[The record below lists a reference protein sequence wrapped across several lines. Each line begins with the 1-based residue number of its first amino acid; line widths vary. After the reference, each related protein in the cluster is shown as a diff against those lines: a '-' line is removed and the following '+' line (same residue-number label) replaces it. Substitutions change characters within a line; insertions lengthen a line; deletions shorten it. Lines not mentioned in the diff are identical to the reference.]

1 MSRVEELPD
10 DFKNK
15 RDLNKSSTSNKQT
28 PPNNGLDLVS
38 QVLTDTPFP
47 VKAKQQ
53 QDVSNG
59 PSAALPP
66 AMDNMRQYTP
76 DEVVSMINRT
86 PLFMTSLDETDGEGG
101 TNVELEALRALAYE
115 GTKAE
120 VAQNF
125 REQGND
131 HVRAKNWRDAKGYYD
146 QALAALKD
154 TEAAEQA
161 DFDIAEEV
169 DEEAEKKKEVEI
181 EEASYINRALCNL
194 ELSMLYS
201 NHDYLIKRLWLID
214 GIKKTTAPATSTAR
228 QLYGLIPQT

>member
-1 MSRVEELPD
+1 MIDPAMSRVEELPD
-10 DFKNK
+10 DFDSQI
-15 RDLNKSSTSNKQT
+15 DLNESSNSNKQI
-28 PPNNGLDLVS
+28 PQNNGPDLIS
-38 QVLTDTPFP
+38 QVLADTPFP
-47 VKAKQQ
+47 VKAKHE
-53 QDVSNG
+53 QDVFNG

-66 AMDNMRQYTP
+66 AMDNLRQYTP

-131 HVRAKNWRDAKGYYD
+131 HARAKNWRDAKGYYD

-154 TEAAEQA
+154 TKLAEQS
-161 DFDIAEEV
+161 DFDIAEQV

-181 EEASYINRALCNL
+181 EEACYINKALCNL
-194 ELSMLYS
+194 ELSMFNSRCILFS
-201 NHDYLIKRLWLID
+201 RALAD
-214 GIKKTTAPATSTAR
+214 G
-228 QLYGLIPQT
+228 